1 MPPNHAAYDD
11 FFTPGIARIC
21 GSSEYGSICVSD
33 RRDEA
38 IMRLAP
44 VTLPPELKAT
54 RTESSMPNRKKAVIT
69 ENSVR
74 NVRVLLRNSAAQI
87 RWKYFIASSRAGSG
101 VVGVHGLLDQV
112 ALVEMQGVRGVLGG
126 LGIVRDHHDRLAV
139 LAVEH
144 LQQAQDFLGRG
155 AVQVARGFVADQQ

>member
-1 MPPNHAAYDD
+1 MPPNHAANVDC
-11 FFTPGIARIC
+11 FTPGMVRIC
-21 GSSEYGSICVSD
+21 ASRLCGSICVSD
-33 RRDEA
+33 RREEVT
-38 IMRLAP
+38 MRLAP
-44 VTLPPELKAT
+44 DTSPPELKAT

-87 RWKYFIASSRAGSG
+87 RWKYFIASSRAASG

-139 LAVEH
+139 LA
-144 LQQAQDFLGRG
+144 
-155 AVQVARGFVADQQ
+155 